1 MTMKRHLLAPLAAA
15 LCLAGMAAQAEYCQN
30 NIPATNPDNIYT
42 VPGDGTVT
50 DTRTGLMWKQCLEG
64 QTGADCTGGSATA
77 MNWADALT
85 HAQGHSF
92 AGYSDWRLPNSK
104 ELESLVEHCRV
115 APAINED
122 IFRNALSS
130 SRVWSGSPY
139 AGGSNSAWYVNFSNG
154 NADGGSRS
162 SGYHVRLVRAGQ

>member
-104 ELESLVEHCRV
+104 ELESLVEHCREN
-115 APAINED
+115 PAINKQ
-122 IFRNALSS
+122 IFLNALP

-139 AGGSNSAWYVNFSNG
+139 AGNSNNAWNVNFNNG
-154 NADGGSRS
+154 NANNNNRS
-162 SGYHVRLVRAGQ
+162 NNNHVRLVRAGE